1 VILKHCVRLQTRAV
15 LAGLN
20 REAAL
25 DVVRRW
31 AVGQPLK
38 ASACGLY
45 GGPVRPSRENID
57 PA

>member
-1 VILKHCVRLQTRAV
+1 MILKHCVRLQTRAV
-15 LAGLN
+15 LTGLS

-38 ASACGLY
+38 ASVCGLY
-45 GGPVRPSRENID
+45 GGPTRPSRENID
-57 PA
+57 P